1 MKGSFAE
8 KALAQVLK
16 KETDEATEL
25 AKELRIMETHAQKYD
40 QYQQFS
46 PGFRFL
52 ESLINWLHQFE
63 RGEEARV
70 AFDFIKNRLI
80 FISEDQIRLLV
91 ESVYNRFIRAY
102 ILEQISIEKSLP
114 AHKLVKASNM
124 PQFKESIQRSV
135 FLGLSDGART
145 DVFRRA
151 NPHIQNDQV
160 CLTYSISEK
169 NLDDFSKHLSLQKA
183 SKQTFKY
190 IWLMDDFSASGTTFI
205 RKNKDS
211 GDWAGKIPQTVE
223 MLLKLKDKEYFDPTV
238 RIRIILYIAYYK
250 AKEHFDKCIQE
261 YWDENKSKLD
271 GLPLPELSIAQLL
284 DESVCLDEK
293 HLKDKAILKLIQSD
307 KYYDHTV
314 FNDASEVGKTEDLKL
329 GYAAGALPL
338 VLAHNTPNNSVS
350 ILWSFEDAGFVGL
363 FPRVS
368 RH

>member
-8 KALAQVLK
+8 KALAQALK
-16 KETDEATEL
+16 KETGEATEL

-40 QYQQFS
+40 GYQQFS

-63 RGEEARV
+63 PGEEARI

-91 ESVYNRFIRAY
+91 ESVYSRFIRAY
-102 ILEQISIEKSLP
+102 ILEQISIEELLP

-124 PQFKESIQRSV
+124 PQFEESIQRSV

-160 CLTYSISEK
+160 WLTYSVSEK
-169 NLDDFSKHLSLQKA
+169 NLGDFRKHLNQQQA
-183 SKQTFKY
+183 SKRTFKY

-205 RKNKDS
+205 RKNQVD
-211 GDWAGKIPQTVE
+211 GEWAGKIPQTVE
-223 MLLKLKDKEYFDPTV
+223 MLLDPKRKVYFDPTV

-250 AKEHFDKCIQE
+250 AKEHFDKCIRE
-261 YWDENKSKLD
+261 YWNENKDRLE
-271 GLPLPELSIAQLL
+271 GLPLPELCIAQLL

-293 HLKDKAILKLIQSD
+293 NLKDEAILKLIQSD

-314 FNDASEVGKTEDLKL
+314 FNDASEVGKTSNLKL

-350 ILWSFEDAGFVGL
+350 ILWSFENKKFVGL